1 MAQSG
6 ARITVVSLD
15 AEGTL
20 VTHAFSRAIW
30 REVVPE
36 LYGRAR
42 GLSPDEAA
50 ARVFAEYESV
60 GPQREEWYDIGYW
73 FRRFDLGDHRP
84 VLEQHRSRIVLYP
97 DVPAV
102 LKALG
107 RRYKLVV
114 ASSTPVEFLEPLLR
128 DVRHLLGR
136 LFSSTSECGRLKDA
150 AFFRWLAAEMEV
162 DPGEI
167 AHVGDNWERD
177 YVSASAAGC
186 TALFLDRTSAAAG
199 SIVTLRELQAR
210 LDGLTPQVAD
220 GRADSAAGCVALEG
234 GDVRTRQ

>member
-1 MAQSG
+1 MAHKG
-6 ARITVVSLD
+6 ARTTVVSFD

-20 VTHAFSRAIW
+20 VSHAFSRAIW

-60 GPQREEWYDIGYW
+60 GPERKVWYDIGYW
-73 FRRFDLGDHRP
+73 FRRFDLGDPRP
-84 VLEQHRSRIVLYP
+84 VMQQHGWRVELYP
-97 DVPAV
+97 EVPAV
-102 LKALG
+102 LRTLG
-107 RRYKLVV
+107 RRYRLVV

-136 LFSSTSECGRLKDA
+136 VFSSTSECGRLKDA
-150 AFFRWLAAEMEV
+150 AFFRWLAAEMDV

-177 YVSASAAGC
+177 CVSAAAAGC
-186 TALFLDRTSAAAG
+186 MALHLDRTSPPAG
-199 SIVTLRELQAR
+199 ALATLWELPAR
-210 LDGLTPQVAD
+210 LDTAASQSAD
-220 GRADSAAGCVALEG
+220 GGTDSPGSRSSLESR
-234 GDVRTRQ
+234 DAPSRS